1 MTKPQTGSPQRLSA
15 ILFGLSSLIP
25 FLLSNFSNVYAQR
38 PIQVMA
44 EVGQY
49 VSSGTQTPFWLRT
62 NQQGIVP
69 LTSPNSTFRAGAS
82 VDYDSLRLSLRRISL
97 GGGLLVVGN
106 SALSVLNNQVIV
118 PEAYVKARWRV
129 FELYAGRRREV
140 VGLLDS
146 TLSSGSYA
154 WSGNALPVPK
164 IQLEIR
170 DYAPI
175 GFTKG
180 WVSFKGSYAHG
191 WLGGRYVE
199 HTLLHSK
206 SLYAR
211 LGKAANRFHLYGGI
225 NHQVVWGGYS
235 EELVGSGLVTSPY
248 LPSSPRDYFSL
259 ITGFRAV
266 NTGVIDQTKYT
277 DFDLTNRVGNHLGS
291 VDFAFEYMGKTHSFY
306 LYRQNPYETGAL
318 FYGVSLADGLNG
330 LRIRSNNSRAVVGQV
345 LIEFLN
351 TTSQGGPEFV
361 IDDPKR
367 RGKVD
372 YFNHSQFRDG
382 WSYRAQTIGTPFINP
397 ALGPNGEVPYGGF
410 TNNNR
415 VQVVHIGVSGA
426 VPLDGL
432 SLFDGPITYETKLSF
447 SRNLGTYNVPF
458 KTARQQ
464 FSGIATIA
472 VPLSVLGG
480 VQVTGSLAL
489 DSGTL
494 YPSAVGAYVGIR
506 KNWSN
511 KVRYGSGQINRPSR
525 GFHGQT
531 SYRD

>member
-1 MTKPQTGSPQRLSA
+1 
-15 ILFGLSSLIP
+15 
-25 FLLSNFSNVYAQR
+25 
-38 PIQVMA
+38 MA

-49 VSSGTQTPFWLRT
+49 ISSGKQTPFWLRS

-69 LTSPNSTFRAGAS
+69 LNSPNTTFRAGATIG
-82 VDYDSLRLSLRRISL
+82 YDSLRLALRRISV
-97 GGGLLVVGN
+97 GGGLQVVGN
-106 SALSVLNNQVIV
+106 TALSSLNNQAIV
-118 PEAYVKARWRV
+118 PEAYVNARYSILEIYV
-129 FELYAGRRREV
+129 GRRREII
-140 VGLLDS
+140 GLLDS

-180 WVSFKGSYAHG
+180 WIALKGSYAHG
-191 WLGGRYVE
+191 WFGGRYVQ
-199 HTLLHSK
+199 HTMLHSK
-206 SLYAR
+206 SLYGR
-211 LGKAANRFHLYGGI
+211 FGKPENRFHAYGGI

-235 EELVGSGLVTSPY
+235 KELVGSGLVTSPY
-248 LPSSPRDYFSL
+248 LPSGARDYFSL
-259 ITGFRAV
+259 LTGLRSV

-291 VDFAFEYMGKTHSFY
+291 VDFAFEYTGKTHSFY

-330 LRIRSNNSRAVVGQV
+330 LRIRSNNSKAIVQQV

-351 TTSQGGPEFV
+351 TANQGGPEFV

-415 VQVVHIGVSGA
+415 VQVFHVGVSGT
-426 VPLDGL
+426 VPLDGF
-432 SLFDGPITYETKLSF
+432 SLFNGPVTYETKLSF
-447 SRNLGTYNVPF
+447 SRNLGTYNVPY
-458 KTARQQ
+458 KTARSQ
-464 FSGIATIA
+464 FSGIATVV

-480 VQVTGSLAL
+480 LQVTGSLAL
-489 DSGTL
+489 DSGML
-494 YPSAVGAYVGIR
+494 YPSAVGAYFGIR
-506 KNWSN
+506 KNLSRM
-511 KVRYGSGQINRPSR
+511 VRAGNGGGNSSSR
-525 GFHGQT
+525 GFHGQGG
-531 SYRD
+531 YRD

>member
-1 MTKPQTGSPQRLSA
+1 
-15 ILFGLSSLIP
+15 
-25 FLLSNFSNVYAQR
+25 
-38 PIQVMA
+38 MA

-62 NQQGIVP
+62 NQHGIVP
-69 LTSPNSTFRAGAS
+69 LSSPNSTFRAGAS
-82 VDYDSLRLSLRRISL
+82 LDYDSLRLSLRRVSL

-129 FELYAGRRREV
+129 LELSAGRRREV
-140 VGLLDS
+140 IGLLDT

-170 DYAPI
+170 DYTPI

-180 WVSFKGSYAHG
+180 WIALKGSYAHG
-191 WLGGRYVE
+191 WLGGRYVQ
-199 HTLLHSK
+199 HTMLHSK

-211 LGKAANRFHLYGGI
+211 LGKSKHRFHAYGGI

-235 EELVGSGLVTSPY
+235 NELTSSGLVTSPY

-259 ITGFRAV
+259 ITGLRSV
-266 NTGVIDQTKYT
+266 NTGVIDQTIYT

-291 VDFAFEYMGKTHSFY
+291 VDLALEYIGKTHSFY

-330 LRIRSNNSRAVVGQV
+330 LRIRSNNSRAIVRQV

-351 TTSQGGPEFV
+351 TANQGGPEFV
-361 IDDPKR
+361 IDDPQR

-372 YFNHSQFRDG
+372 YFNHAQFRDG

-397 ALGPNGEVPYGGF
+397 ALGPNGEVPFGGF
-410 TNNNR
+410 TANNR
-415 VQVVHIGVSGA
+415 VQVFHLGIAGG
-426 VPLDGL
+426 VPLDGIA
-432 SLFDGPITYETKLSF
+432 FFNGPITYETKLSY
-447 SRNLGTYNVPF
+447 SRNFGTYNAPYAV
-458 KTARQQ
+458 ARYQ
-464 FSGIATIA
+464 FSGIATVA
-472 VPLSVLGG
+472 VPLSILGG
-480 VQVTGSLAL
+480 LQVTGSLAL

-494 YPSAVGAYVGIR
+494 YPAAKGAYIGVR
-506 KNWSN
+506 KELSRR
-511 KVRYGSGQINRPSR
+511 VRFRNDRGNNPSR
-525 GFHGQT
+525 GFHGQGG
-531 SYRD
+531 YRD

>member
-1 MTKPQTGSPQRLSA
+1 MLL
-15 ILFGLSSLIP
+15 IL
-25 FLLSNFSNVYAQR
+25 NFSASYGQR
-38 PIQVMA
+38 PLQVMA

-49 VSSGTQTPFWLRT
+49 ISSGTQTPFWLRT
-62 NQQGIVP
+62 NQHGIVP
-69 LTSPNSTFRAGAS
+69 LLSPNSTFRVGAS
-82 VDYDSLRLSLRRISL
+82 VDYDSLRLSLRRVSL
-97 GGGLLVVGN
+97 GGGMQVVGN

-140 VGLLDS
+140 IGLLDT

-180 WVSFKGSYAHG
+180 WIAMKGSYAHG
-191 WLGGRYVE
+191 WLGGRYVL
-199 HTLLHSK
+199 HTMLHSK

-211 LGKAANRFHLYGGI
+211 LGKPEHRFHAYGGI

-235 EELVGSGLVTSPY
+235 KVLVGSGLVTSPY

-259 ITGFRAV
+259 ITGLRSV
-266 NTGVIDQTKYT
+266 NTGVIDQTLYT

-291 VDFAFEYMGKTHSFY
+291 VDFAFEYTGKTHSFY

-330 LRIRSNNSRAVVGQV
+330 LRIRSNNSKAIVRQV

-351 TTSQGGPEFV
+351 TANQGGPEFV
-361 IDDPKR
+361 IDDPQR

-372 YFNHSQFRDG
+372 YFNHAQFRDG
-382 WSYRAQTIGTPFINP
+382 WSYRAQSIGTPFINP
-397 ALGPNGEVPYGGF
+397 ALGPNGEVPFGGF
-410 TNNNR
+410 TANNR
-415 VQVVHIGVSGA
+415 VQVLHLGVAGV
-426 VPLDGL
+426 VPLDGIA
-432 SLFDGPITYETKLSF
+432 LFDGPITYETKLSY
-447 SRNLGTYNVPF
+447 SRNLGTYNVPY
-458 KTARQQ
+458 KTARHQ

-480 VQVTGSLAL
+480 LQVTGSLAL

-494 YPSAVGAYVGIR
+494 YPSAVGAYIGIR
-506 KNWSN
+506 KDLS
-511 KVRYGSGQINRPSR
+511 RMIRSGSGRGDNPGR
-525 GFHGQT
+525 GFHGQ
-531 SYRD
+531 SGSVN